1 MPKVIVVPAID
12 VMGGSVVRLR
22 RGDPSQR
29 TDYGDDPSA
38 FALRWESEG
47 ADMIHIVDLDATL
60 GRGSNTAAIARL
72 AAESRVPVEVAG
84 GLRDVEAAMG
94 AAGERNRIV
103 LGTMA
108 LADRDSLLWL
118 RDRLGAARVVVSL
131 DHRAGAVLVRGW
143 TAGAG
148 ATVAEAMD
156 SLVADGITGFMVTAV
171 DRDGMMAGPE
181 LDILAAAC
189 SRPARVIASGGIASA
204 ADVAAVRE
212 RGAHGVILGRAI
224 YDGRLGVREARGA
237 ACP

>member
-1 MPKVIVVPAID
+1 MMVVPAVDI
-12 VMGGSVVRLR
+12 MGGSVVRLR
-22 RGDPSQR
+22 RGDPGQA
-29 TDYGDDPSA
+29 TVYGDDPSA
-38 FALRWESEG
+38 FARRWASEG
-47 ADMIHIVDLDATL
+47 ADMVHVVDLDATL
-60 GRGSNTAAIARL
+60 GRGSNSAAIARL
-72 AAESRVPVEVAG
+72 ASESSVPVEVAG
-84 GLRDVEAAMG
+84 GLRDRRAAMD

-148 ATVAEAMD
+148 TRVAEAMD
-156 SLVADGITGFMVTAV
+156 SLIADGITEFMVTDV

-181 LDILAAAC
+181 LDLLSAAC
-189 SRPARVIASGGIASA
+189 SRRARVIASGGIASA

-212 RGAHGVILGRAI
+212 RGAHGAILGRAI